1 MIFNSFKE
9 KLFYILEASES
20 LVVSILVLLTIYV
33 LIAFPVEVSGSSMS
47 PNFETG
53 DRLLIERLTKFV
65 EDYQIGDTVV
75 LHPPQADFIDYIK
88 RIVALPNDTVKI
100 FNCRVEILRNGIKY
114 ELDEKVYLPEGLC
127 TVGGRVVQDGRVYTL
142 KDNEYMVLGDNR
154 NNSQDSRAFGFVTK
168 DRIQGKVVA
177 RFWPFDKVKLYW
189 KIL

>member
-1 MIFNSFKE
+1 MIFNSLKE
-9 KLFYILEASES
+9 KIFYILEASES

-53 DRLLIERLTKFV
+53 DRLLIERLTKYV

-88 RIVALPNDTVKI
+88 RVIALPKDTVKI
-100 FNCRVEILRNGIKY
+100 FNCRVEIFRNGVKY
-114 ELDEKVYLPEGLC
+114 ELDEKVYLPDGVC
-127 TVGGRVVQDGRVYTL
+127 TIGGRVVQDGRVYTL
-142 KDNEYMVLGDNR
+142 KENEYMVLGDNR

-177 RFWPFDKVKLYW
+177 RFWPFDKVKLY
-189 KIL
+189 